1 MSTVS
6 ERITTAI
13 SNQELERRWA
23 AARREMRERN
33 IDALVMQN
41 ANDWLGGYVKWYT
54 DIPATNGYPKTVIFH
69 AGDPMTLIE
78 MGGFGAVRKLK
89 GTDPV
94 HRGIDEVIGSPSF
107 LAVNYTDNYHAD
119 CALDV
124 LKKRG
129 YRTIGLV
136 GPGSMPHAFV
146 MHLKEGLSGTTFVD
160 ATEFIDHLKAIKSDE
175 EIGLITRCARMQDAI
190 FAKVAKSIKPGM
202 RDIDV
207 TALAQHEGQ
216 VLGSEQGIFLG
227 SSNPVGQK
235 APFAPRH
242 FQGRTLKSGDHLVL
256 LIENNGPGGF
266 FAEIARTLVLGKA
279 SNELIDGFEA
289 MKEAQT
295 YTLSLMKPGASCR
308 DIAIAHDAYMKA
320 RGLPPELRLY
330 AHSQGYD
337 MVERPMLRADETM
350 PIEAKMNFAVH
361 PGYDTATMW
370 TTVCD
375 NYIVEANGVGECLHK
390 TEKKVFEV

>member
-1 MSTVS
+1 MSTAS

-13 SNQELERRWA
+13 SDRELDRRWQ
-23 AARREMRERN
+23 AARTEMRARN

-41 ANDWLGGYVKWYT
+41 ANDWLGGYVKWFT

-69 AGDPMTLIE
+69 AADPMTLIE
-78 MGGFGAVRKLK
+78 MGGTGAVRRLK
-89 GTDPV
+89 GADPIL
-94 HRGIDEVIGSPSF
+94 RGIDEVIGSPSF

-119 CALDV
+119 CAVPV
-124 LKKRG
+124 LKTRG

-136 GPGSMPHAFV
+136 GPGSMPHAFITR
-146 MHLKEGLSGTTFVD
+146 LKDGLSGVNFVD
-160 ATEFIDHLKAIKSDE
+160 ATDFVDRLKAIKSDE
-175 EIGLITRCARMQDAI
+175 EVGLIRRCAEMQDAI
-190 FAKVAKSIKPGM
+190 FAKVASKIRPGM

-207 TALAQHEGQ
+207 TALAQYEGQ

-227 SSNPVGQK
+227 SSAPVGQ
-235 APFAPRH
+235 AARFAPRH
-242 FQGRTLKSGDHLVL
+242 FQGRTLKEGDHLVL
-256 LIENNGPGGF
+256 LIENNGPGGY

-289 MKEAQT
+289 MKEAQD

-308 DIAIAHDAYMKA
+308 DIANAHDAYMKQ
-320 RGLPPELRLY
+320 RGLPPEIRLY

-350 PIEAKMNFAVH
+350 PLEAGMNFAVH
-361 PGYDTATMW
+361 PGYETPSMW
-370 TTVCD
+370 MTICD
-375 NYIVEANGVGECLHK
+375 NYMVEANGVSDCLHK
-390 TEKKVFEV
+390 TEKKIFEV